1 MFIGK
6 LALLKQLDK
15 ESSSHAEHPRVLS
28 LWGLKLEQT
37 RPTLLLNE
45 ADPLLWFV
53 AGIRSQRVGATY
65 HHTCTFICA
74 SYYELHVQV
83 DDMRPASFMSEHMHS
98 FQVDR
103 KNRCR
108 VCWTITGLTPPPSG
122 HSRYYSCTRTGVLRI
137 DVSFYTLMT
146 LITFIHQYSISLL
159 SYCLLNSLHICAKWW
174 LCFKTRTHIYALN
187 MNSSHV

>member
-65 HHTCTFICA
+65 HHTSTFICA

-83 DDMRPASFMSEHMHS
+83 DDMRPASFMSEHMRS

-108 VCWTITGLTPPPSG
+108 VC
-122 HSRYYSCTRTGVLRI
+122 
-137 DVSFYTLMT
+137 
-146 LITFIHQYSISLL
+146 
-159 SYCLLNSLHICAKWW
+159 
-174 LCFKTRTHIYALN
+174 
-187 MNSSHV
+187 